1 MSSSRLTLRRRIKA
15 ANHRILTAT
24 PPCCALTFTT
34 FTSLSIAN
42 EPLGMLHLGDRG
54 DGATAGKETA
64 RQRYAHINAGHVD
77 VPDFIRFGV
86 KPQCYE
92 LKFLHPLLD
101 PLPRFPRPRP
111 RLDGQGR
118 RRLHGGR

>member
-1 MSSSRLTLRRRIKA
+1 
-15 ANHRILTAT
+15 
-24 PPCCALTFTT
+24 
-34 FTSLSIAN
+34 
-42 EPLGMLHLGDRG
+42 MLHLGDRG

-92 LKFLHPLLD
+92 LKFLHPL
-101 PLPRFPRPRP
+101 PRNFPRPRP